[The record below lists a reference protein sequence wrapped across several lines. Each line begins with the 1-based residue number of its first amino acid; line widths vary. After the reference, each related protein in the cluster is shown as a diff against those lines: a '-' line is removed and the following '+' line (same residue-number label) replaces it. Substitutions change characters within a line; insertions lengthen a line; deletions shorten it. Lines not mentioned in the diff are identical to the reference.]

1 MSQTKAQ
8 LISDLVQA
16 LNFTGTASAPA
27 NGLFLSASNQLKLAT
42 ASTERLKIDGTE
54 VVVNDTGANVDFR
67 VEGDTI
73 THLLFA
79 DASTDR
85 IGIGTSSPS
94 TIFVVSNAG
103 AEGLEISHSSG
114 TVELNAYNRSGSAR
128 SPVDIVGQT
137 FAVKTG
143 NPSLNNGLYQDSSG
157 KVHIGLTNGAGQFN
171 VKNSNDASTN
181 ALEIYNDNGVR
192 NAAFS
197 QSSAGDATLDLRTN
211 AASQT
216 VLLRSNGTS
225 HLNGGNVGI
234 GTSSPGAALHINT
247 GSSGLPKIRL
257 EHTGAGNDVFE
268 ITSGI
273 AGISNSGFG
282 IYDVGET
289 AYRIVIDTN
298 GKVGIGQT
306 NPGAFDQFV
315 VQGTGTVIS
324 AQASSGAV
332 GIGFF
337 EANTGR
343 FFLKSLNG
351 GDGLA
356 FIDGDNSSVRLSI
369 TADGDVTFGTQSGGG
384 SPNSSTQ
391 IRHFDFGR
399 DHWNSTAGD
408 YRALR
413 LKVYHVSNDDVYGIG
428 ISSNLL
434 EIQSQQNI
442 GFFAGSAGGG
452 TGRRIERARI
462 DATNGRLQLSSTT
475 LRIDN
480 AIVPESHAQLNIG
493 STGSSETRAIDID
506 GNWGNGEHKSIT
518 FTHGTSTSDIV
529 GQINCVHNSPDS
541 SLRFGKLYHGGNS
554 TAYTM
559 TLDSTSTSGANLTL
573 HDGNLIFA
581 SGHGIDFSA
590 TSDASGAASEL
601 LDDYEEGT
609 FTPVVSAGTTN
620 TQTFDQTGRYTK
632 IGRMVYV
639 QFLLQYSGAGNNAH
653 MQFGGLPFTSANNTS
668 RGGGTVLWT
677 NIPGL
682 NDAEAL
688 SAIVEQ
694 NATTLLLYRGMDSSA
709 TTGSGGFTNKAMYI
723 RVTYEAT

>member
-27 NGLFLSASNQLKLAT
+27 NGLFLSAANTLQLST
-42 ASTERLKIDGTE
+42 ASTPRLTINSDGHVDVVGNLDVGAGID
-54 VVVNDTGANVDFR
+54 VTG
-67 VEGDTI
+67 TI
-73 THLLFA
+73 T
-79 DASTDR
+79 
-85 IGIGTSSPS
+85 GTGDM
-94 TIFVVSNAG
+94 TIDTNTLHV
-103 AEGLEISHSSG
+103 
-114 TVELNAYNRSGSAR
+114 
-128 SPVDIVGQT
+128 
-137 FAVKTG
+137 
-143 NPSLNNGLYQDSSG
+143 DSS
-157 KVHIGLTNGAGQFN
+157 NN
-171 VKNSNDASTN
+171 
-181 ALEIYNDNGVR
+181 R
-192 NAAFS
+192 
-197 QSSAGDATLDLRTN
+197 
-211 AASQT
+211 
-216 VLLRSNGTS
+216 
-225 HLNGGNVGI
+225 VGI
-234 GTSSPGAALHINT
+234 GTTSPGAPLHINT

-298 GKVGIGQT
+298 GKVGIGT
-306 NPGAFDQFV
+306 TAPDTLLHLAG
-315 VQGTGTVIS
+315 GSPYIKLH
-324 AQASSGAV
+324 
-332 GIGFF
+332 
-337 EANTGR
+337 NTGSSASADDI
-343 FFLKSLNG
+343 FGAILFQHADADDPGITAKIQCVAEDNAGNSFLAFYN
-351 GDGLA
+351 GDGGNA
-356 FIDGDNSSVRLSI
+356 DERLRI
-369 TADGDVTFGTQSGGG
+369 TSAGDVTFGIQSGGG
-384 SPNSSTQ
+384 APTSSSQ
-391 IRHFDFGR
+391 IRHFDLGR

-413 LKVYHVSNDDVYGIG
+413 LKVYHASNDDVYGIG

-559 TLDSTSTSGANLTL
+559 TLDSTSTTGADLTL
-573 HDGNLIFA
+573 HNGNLIFA
-581 SGHGIDFSA
+581 DGHGINFQNVAGS
-590 TSDASGAASEL
+590 ASGSTSAL

-609 FTPVVSAGTTN
+609 FTPAVTSGLSAGQIAYN
-620 TQTFDQTGRYTK
+620 SRSAKYTK
-632 IGRMVYV
+632 VGNTVY
-639 QFLLQYSGAGNNAH
+639 FTFHMNISSATLDSGSLK
-653 MQFGGLPFTSANNTS
+653 FGGLPFTAVNTS
-668 RGGGTVLWT
+668 HTTGGAWKIFT
-677 NIPGL
+677 NGNI
-682 NDAEAL
+682 DA
-688 SAIVEQ
+688 
-694 NATTLLLYRGMDSSA
+694 NATYKVEGNTTDIAVRTAAGDAMAANA
-709 TTGSGGFTNKAMYI
+709 TSINAGNRHMAYWGFYF
-723 RVTYEAT
+723 V

>member
-27 NGLFLSASNQLKLAT
+27 NGLFLSATNTLQLST
-42 ASTERLKIDGTE
+42 ASTPRLTINSDGHVDVVGNLDVGAGIDVTGNITATGTITSNDITIQDQQPRLNF
-54 VVVNDTGANVDFR
+54 VDNAGSPNDPDYLFQVDGGQFVLHDSTNSVNKFVVNSDGHIDFIPNVDFSAGIDVTGNSTINGDLTLTDSQPR
-67 VEGDTI
+67 LNFVDNAGGTNDPDYLFQVDGGQFVLHDSTNSVNKFTVEANGVVTI
-73 THLLFA
+73 PPNCDFGAGIDVTGAITGTTSL
-79 DASTDR
+79 
-85 IGIGTSSPS
+85 IGATTYGGGGAAPALYVSNTGGRQVKIHNPNAGTSSLQ
-94 TIFVVSNAG
+94 I
-103 AEGLEISHSSG
+103 
-114 TVELNAYNRSGSAR
+114 
-128 SPVDIVGQT
+128 
-137 FAVKTG
+137 
-143 NPSLNNGLYQDSSG
+143 
-157 KVHIGLTNGAGQFN
+157 
-171 VKNSNDASTN
+171 TN
-181 ALEIYNDNGVR
+181 ATTGQGEDAGTQLFTQATTGDFHTVNKFVSGDI
-192 NAAFS
+192 AFTTTVS
-197 QSSAGDATLDLRTN
+197 GPASGERLR
-211 AASQT
+211 
-216 VLLRSNGTS
+216 
-225 HLNGGNVGI
+225 
-234 GTSSPGAALHINT
+234 
-247 GSSGLPKIRL
+247 
-257 EHTGAGNDVFE
+257 
-268 ITSGI
+268 
-273 AGISNSGFG
+273 
-282 IYDVGET
+282 
-289 AYRIVIDTN
+289 
-298 GKVGIGQT
+298 
-306 NPGAFDQFV
+306 
-315 VQGTGTVIS
+315 
-324 AQASSGAV
+324 
-332 GIGFF
+332 
-337 EANTGR
+337 
-343 FFLKSLNG
+343 
-351 GDGLA
+351 
-356 FIDGDNSSVRLSI
+356 I
-369 TADGDVTFGTQSGGG
+369 TADGDLTFGTQSGGG
-384 SPNSSTQ
+384 SPTNSSQ
-391 IRHFDFGR
+391 IRHFNLGR
-399 DHWNSTAGD
+399 DHWSGTAGD

-653 MQFGGLPFTSANNTS
+653 MQFSGLPFTSANNTS